1 MPNGVPIGFE
11 MAEKRL
17 TNRTINR
24 HFRRD
29 YIMKVLVLPKSKKES
44 RVNPASIQYNCKI
57 YLLLK
62 NYITKYTKKVNRYC
76 NKIKTVWKRNKPIG

>member
-1 MPNGVPIGFE
+1 
-11 MAEKRL
+11 
-17 TNRTINR
+17 
-24 HFRRD
+24 
-29 YIMKVLVLPKSKKES
+29 MKVLVLPKSKKES

-76 NKIKTVWKRNKPIG
+76 NKIKTVWKKKQTNWLVIEQQIIEWKNELMIRWMNGRGVDGWI